1 MKFCN
6 ILGEVDGIPIE
17 PHGMCSDD
25 RGRLFVADGS
35 NSRIL
40 ILNSY
45 NGRLMQIIQL
55 EQLGDICDLGYSKDD
70 SRIIIQH
77 SVSNNEKEQISV
89 FSLADN

>member
-1 MKFCN
+1 MKFCE

-17 PHGMCSDD
+17 PHGLCSDE
-25 RGRLFVADGS
+25 RGRLFAADGS

-40 ILNSY
+40 IINSY

-55 EQLGDICDLGYSKDD
+55 EQLGNICDLGYSKDD
-70 SRIIIQH
+70 LSIVIQH
-77 SVSNNEKEQISV
+77 SVSTNDKEQISV